1 MTGDE
6 KPDTGDERP
15 PDERPAAH
23 EPQGDETPPPP
34 LAAMGIVAGTVIGG
48 AVGLIVGHL
57 AIGAG
62 VGCAAGLIVGAATQA
77 LRSRR

>member
-1 MTGDE
+1 VSDQRA
-6 KPDTGDERP
+6 DA
-15 PDERPAAH
+15 PDELPPEEQPEQD

-34 LAAMGIVAGTVIGG
+34 LAAMGIVAGTVVGG
-48 AVGLIVGHL
+48 GVGLVLGHL

-62 VGCAAGLIVGAATQA
+62 IGCAAGLVIGAASQA